1 MDKRDSIFLNNGI
14 AWGRVY
20 PDEDSEDYIE
30 FKGLEVPRD
39 ITPYE
44 VKYMIIDAAYEEMD
58 KDRRK
63 KIRLEMSKA
72 YRAKLA
78 AVGQA

>member
-1 MDKRDSIFLNNGI
+1 MDLRDSIFLDNGI

-20 PDEDSEDYIE
+20 PDEESDDYIE

-39 ITPYE
+39 ATPYD
-44 VKYMIIDAAYEEMD
+44 VKYMVIDAAYEEMD

-63 KIRLEMSKA
+63 RVRLEMSEA
-72 YRAKLA
+72 YRANMA
-78 AVGQA
+78 AAGE